1 MIRQKANIQ
10 ETSLLLSTVSRGTAS
25 VCDWFISSPTNQPVW
40 RLTHWLIDWLIAV
53 TLTHS
58 SVIPMCQGWGQLVMS
73 WVGVCSSHKFLPM
86 LSHYLLEG
94 HSVRNKPVSKGSCV
108 VWAGEQYR
116 HDNRL
121 TYIHRCQ
128 RGDGAGWQCCWLWWN
143 VKDWEICLMY
153 SSMQWTTDLCVVQVE
168 NCAPACTAV
177 TNRVWHGIMLQLLAV
192 RVLKSQPQSRFE
204 TVMTLFCACPVLW

>member
-128 RGDGAGWQCCWLWWN
+128 RGDGAGWQW
-143 VKDWEICLMY
+143 
-153 SSMQWTTDLCVVQVE
+153 
-168 NCAPACTAV
+168 
-177 TNRVWHGIMLQLLAV
+177 LLAV
-192 RVLKSQPQSRFE
+192 MKCERLRNLFDVFIDAVDHRFVCG
-204 TVMTLFCACPVLW
+204 TSWKLCTGLYCCDK